1 MNKLCMSAVLVFFCI
16 STAEGMLVSPGLN
29 LSQFFNKRSYGF
41 LSHGFNFAKNSSDK
55 EESSPKPKLPLSEAE
70 KKRLEKERAWNRRA
84 VWQ

>member
-1 MNKLCMSAVLVFFCI
+1 MKELFASVALGLLSI
-16 STAEGMLVSPGLN
+16 STAEGMLVSSGSN
-29 LSQFFNKRSYGF
+29 LSQFSSNRLYGF
-41 LSHGFNFAKNSSDK
+41 LFHSFDPAKDLSDK